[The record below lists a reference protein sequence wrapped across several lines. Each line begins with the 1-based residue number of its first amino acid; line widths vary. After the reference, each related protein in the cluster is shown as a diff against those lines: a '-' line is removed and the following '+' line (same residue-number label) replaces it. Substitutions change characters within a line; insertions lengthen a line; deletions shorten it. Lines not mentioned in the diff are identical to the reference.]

1 MESSVSATTATNT
14 SIMANAKWST
24 LEHRGVA
31 FPPEYQSRGIGII
44 IRGERF
50 ILNRDQEEL
59 IYAWAKKKNTHY
71 IQDPIFQSNFL
82 NDLRALLPDKLR
94 SIDFI
99 NDIDFSEAFR
109 LVDHENAMKEAEIQ
123 RIKNLPKDEKRKISL
138 RKKEERE
145 RLKAIYGK
153 AIVDGVEVE
162 IANWL
167 VEPPGLFMGRGQ
179 HPLRGKWKPRVK
191 PQDVILNLG
200 EKAPVPEG
208 AWKDIVHDHTSTWLA
223 TWIEKITGKR
233 KYVWLHDSAVLR
245 QSNDKE
251 KYDKAKKLE
260 KYIGKVQKQII
271 RIMLNSNN
279 INQKK
284 VATVCYLIFKLA
296 MRVGDE
302 KDPDEADTV
311 GASTLRVEHIK
322 FPEKNGKQLI
332 EFNFLG
338 KDSVPWQKTLEVNS
352 QDTRGLYNNLKL
364 FMNGKEHSSPIF
376 DGITSSKVN
385 IFLRSID
392 PKNVPGLTA
401 KVFRTY
407 IATKTVKE
415 ELLDPK
421 IRLNKNSSEVEKIYV
436 MKMANLKAAITCNH
450 KKGIDPKNPASRKAL
465 EKFEEAL
472 RNKEESIKRIRSDIA
487 AKKWKTEIQKK
498 RLEDRL
504 EKLEMHLKLQ
514 KETRDYNLG
523 TSLRNYID
531 PRVMR
536 AWLNYV
542 QLDWRKI
549 YTTTLQRKFK
559 WVDDY
564 SNSKL
569 KEFNP
574 IREEEIPL
582 QEMKIVHNES

>member
-1 MESSVSATTATNT
+1 MESSVSPTTNS
-14 SIMANAKWST
+14 SIIANVKWST

-31 FPPEYQSRGIGII
+31 FPPEYQSRDIGIV

-82 NDLRALLPDKLR
+82 IDLRALLPEKFR

-109 LVDHENAMKEAEIQ
+109 LVDHENTIKEAEIQ

-138 RKKEERE
+138 QKKEERE

-179 HPLRGKWKPRVK
+179 HPLRGKWKQRVRA
-191 PQDVILNLG
+191 QDVILNLG
-200 EKAPVPEG
+200 ENAPVPEG
-208 AWKDIVHDHTSTWLA
+208 AWKDIVHDHSSTWLA

-233 KYVWLHDSAVLR
+233 KYVWLHDSAILR

-364 FMNGKEHSSPIF
+364 FMNGKEHNSPIF
-376 DGITSSKVN
+376 DRITSSKVN

-415 ELLDPK
+415 ELSDPK
-421 IRLNKNSSEVEKIYV
+421 IRVDKNSSEIEKIYV

-472 RNKEESIKRIRSDIA
+472 RNKQESIKRIRSDIA

-564 SNSKL
+564 SNNNL
-569 KEFNP
+569 KEFYP
-574 IREEEIPL
+574 IREEIPL
-582 QEMKIVHNES
+582 QEMKILHNES

>member
-1 MESSVSATTATNT
+1 MESSVSPTTTNT
-14 SIMANAKWST
+14 SIIANAKWST

-82 NDLRALLPDKLR
+82 NDLRALLPDKFR

-138 RKKEERE
+138 QKKEERE

-208 AWKDIVHDHTSTWLA
+208 AWKDIVHDHSSTWLA

>member
-1 MESSVSATTATNT
+1 MESSVSATTNS
-14 SIMANAKWST
+14 SIIANVKWST

-31 FPPEYQSRGIGII
+31 FPPEYQSRGIGIV
-44 IRGERF
+44 IRGERL
-50 ILNRDQEEL
+50 ILNHDQEEL

-82 NDLRALLPDKLR
+82 IDLRALLPEKFR
-94 SIDFI
+94 SVGFI

-109 LVDHENAMKEAEIQ
+109 LVDHENTIKEAEIQ
-123 RIKNLPKDEKRKISL
+123 RIKNLPKDEKKKISL
-138 RKKEERE
+138 HKKEERE

-179 HPLRGKWKPRVK
+179 HPLRGKWKPRVRA
-191 PQDVILNLG
+191 QDVILNLG
-200 EKAPVPEG
+200 ENAPVPEG
-208 AWKDIVHDHTSTWLA
+208 AWKDIVHDHSSTWLA

-271 RIMLNSNN
+271 GIMLNSNN

-364 FMNGKEHSSPIF
+364 FMNGKEHTSPIF
-376 DGITSSKVN
+376 DRITSSKVN

-392 PKNVPGLTA
+392 TKNVPGLTA

-415 ELLDPK
+415 ELSDPK
-421 IRLNKNSSEVEKIYV
+421 IRVDKNSSEIEKIYV

-487 AKKWKTEIQKK
+487 AKKWKTEIQKR

-564 SNSKL
+564 SNNKL
-569 KEFNP
+569 KEFYP
-574 IREEEIPL
+574 IREEIPL